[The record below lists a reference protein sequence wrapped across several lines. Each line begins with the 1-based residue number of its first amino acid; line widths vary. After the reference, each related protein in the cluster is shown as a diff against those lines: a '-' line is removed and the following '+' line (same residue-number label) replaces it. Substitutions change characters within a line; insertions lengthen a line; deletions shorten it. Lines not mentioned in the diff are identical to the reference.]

1 MKNPRLIVGG
11 SSVLLLVASCGG
23 HDHVTQS
30 LPPPSGPVTQSLS
43 TADVLA
49 QARQPT
55 ETTEPYVVDDGAL
68 TLTDTSDETEP
79 ASVNGA

>member
-1 MKNPRLIVGG
+1 MKNPRLIVGS

-23 HDHVTQS
+23 HDHMAQN
-30 LPPPSGPVTQSLS
+30 PPPPPGPTTQSLS
-43 TADVLA
+43 TAEVLA

-68 TLTDTSDETEP
+68 TLTDTSDGTEP
-79 ASVNGA
+79 VSVNGA

>member
-1 MKNPRLIVGG
+1 MKNPRLIVGS

-23 HDHVTQS
+23 HDHMAQN
-30 LPPPSGPVTQSLS
+30 PPPPPGPTTQSLS

-49 QARQPT
+49 QARMPS
-55 ETTEPYVVDDGAL
+55 ETMEPYVVDDGAL